1 MSAQENNQN
10 GILSTSDIVKHYDEQ
25 GLVGSIKIYFKKSDI
40 KTHQSKLD
48 RPYYV
53 IRPLVVKVGE
63 EFDEHPNFSIFL
75 KPKYQYRIS
84 LIEADFWVMIIDDET
99 STFKNQ
105 SGEDIEYYN
114 VNLKYITNPK
124 LIDTILKKALAV
136 RNIEEFDEDEV

>member
-10 GILSTSDIVKHYDEQ
+10 GILSTSDIVEHYNEQ
-25 GLVGSIKIYFKKSDI
+25 GLEGTIKIYFKKSDI
-40 KTHQSKLD
+40 KKHQSKLD
-48 RPYYV
+48 KPYYV
-53 IRPLVVKVGE
+53 IRPLIVKVGE

-84 LIEADFWVMIIDDET
+84 LIEADFWIMIIDDET

-136 RNIEEFDEDEV
+136 RNIEEFDDEL